1 MKKYVKYS
9 RYINVAFVLFVIL
22 VVLLSLFFGNYQTQA
37 DTTDTVKRASERSA
51 CNFLILGK
59 DNAAGLCDVVI
70 LGSANA
76 DSGDVNLMQIPRDTY
91 LKYTDSSYKKLN
103 GAYNSLGSA
112 YAVSQILSEA
122 LGVEIDYYIAFDLET
137 VSKMVDIV
145 KGIEVNVPCDM
156 DYDDPAQNLSIHL
169 KAGKQILDGKSAVE
183 FLRYRSGY
191 ITGDIGRLDAQKLFL
206 NAFAQKMK
214 NTKDPIT
221 LYNIYKLIS
230 SNAETNIKEQ
240 DLISMGLK
248 YNPSQNKTI
257 SYMTAPGEAVQSEIS
272 GAWYYILSRP
282 AMTKLLDDVFN
293 GRGNF
298 DKNNKFVDNDVKS
311 FYDIY
316 NKFCD
321 IRIYTADE
329 IEKNGIN
336 IN

>member
-9 RYINVAFVLFVIL
+9 RYINVAFVILVIL
-22 VVLLSLFFGNYQTQA
+22 VVLLSLFFGNYQSQA
-37 DTTDTVKRASERSA
+37 DTTDTVKRASERSV

-91 LKYTDSSYKKLN
+91 LNYTDSSYKKLN

-112 YAVSQILSEA
+112 SAVSQILSEA

-145 KGIEVNVPCDM
+145 QGIEIDVPCDM

-169 KAGKQILDGKSAVE
+169 KAGKQTLDGKSAVE

-206 NAFAQKMK
+206 NAFVQKMK
-214 NTKDPIT
+214 NTKDPIR

-248 YNPSQNKTI
+248 YNPSQNKKI

-272 GAWYYILSRP
+272 GAWYYILSRQS
-282 AMTKLLDDVFN
+282 MTEILKDRFN
-293 GRGNF
+293 GQGIF
-298 DKNNKFVDNDVKS
+298 DKSYKFVDNNV
-311 FYDIY
+311 
-316 NKFCD
+316 
-321 IRIYTADE
+321 
-329 IEKNGIN
+329 
-336 IN
+336 